1 MLPLGGF
8 TEIPDLLK
16 SGKKQKLITKIN
28 NTTVST
34 ATTYNGPN
42 IT

>member
-8 TEIPDLLK
+8 TEMPDLLK
-16 SGKKQKLITKIN
+16 SGKKQNKNNIN

-42 IT
+42 VT

>member
-8 TEIPDLLK
+8 TEMPDLLK
-16 SGKKQKLITKIN
+16 SGKKQNKNN